1 MPASQPTLSARLLVL
16 AGLAVAGAA
25 ALVLL
30 ARYGLH
36 RMGRRLRRRR

>member
-1 MPASQPTLSARLLVL
+1 MQMPRPTVRGRVIVLV
-16 AGLAVAGAA
+16 GLVVAGAA

-36 RMGRRLRRRR
+36 RLRHRG